1 MTPAGWPSTTP
12 PPARAVLLN
21 PGPVNVDPRVREV
34 LIYPDV
40 CHREPEVTA
49 LLAAVRD
56 KATRICG
63 GGEQHTSVVLTG
75 SGTAALEAALTTAVP
90 PGGRVLVLDNGHY
103 GQRLAQIVDVYGIE
117 CRQLRFGWAAT
128 IDLAALDATLTADS
142 GISHVAMVHHETSTG
157 MLNPVRAAG
166 EIVARHGREL
176 VVDAISSVGAEDL
189 DVVRDRV
196 GWCVGTAN
204 KALEGLPGVSFVVAR
219 RDAFEALAELRP
231 RSFSLDLHRQ
241 YLAQHHDRAPAFTPA
256 VQILYAFDRALDLAL
271 AEGVAARMTRYA
283 NLAQQLRAGLAV
295 RGFTFLLGEEHRSH
309 SITAV
314 RLPPGLC
321 YDELHDRLKR
331 AGFVIYAAQGELA
344 GRYFRLAN
352 MGQLTPADI
361 ASFLQNLG
369 ASALNLNATKSNS

>member
-1 MTPAGWPSTTP
+1 MTPAGPPSTTP

-34 LIYPDV
+34 LGYPDV
-40 CHREPEVTA
+40 CHREAEVSA
-49 LLAAVRD
+49 LLDAVRD

-63 GGEQHTSVVLTG
+63 GDDQYTCVALTG
-75 SGTAALEAALTTAVP
+75 SGTSALEAALTSAVP

-103 GQRLAQIVDVYGIE
+103 GQRLAQIVDVYGIP
-117 CRQLRFGWAAT
+117 CQRLRFDWT
-128 IDLAALDATLTADS
+128 TPIDLAALDRALAADP

-166 EIVARHGREL
+166 EIVARHGRDL

-271 AEGVAARMTRYA
+271 AEGVAARRARYA
-283 NLAQQLRAGLAV
+283 SLAQQLRVGLAD
-295 RGFTFLLGEEHRSH
+295 RGFTFLLSEKHRSN
-309 SITAV
+309 SITTV
-314 RLPPGLC
+314 GLLPGLR

-331 AGFVIYAAQGELA
+331 AGFVIYAGQGELA
-344 GRYFRLAN
+344 TRYFRLAN
-352 MGQLTPADI
+352 MGQLSSADI
-361 ASFLQNLG
+361 TSFLQNLS
-369 ASALNLNATKSNS
+369 ASALNPNITESNS